1 MEVESYEKNKYNQKI
16 LEISVSKL
24 PFLDFFCSRYSMTVK
39 IKAINTYNF
48 AKKNNIPFFNLT
60 LACLLEAINKIPEFK
75 RRIIDNKVIEYE
87 NINAV
92 TPILQKD
99 NSIREIEI
107 FPLSNFKSFNEWN
120 EYVQYKKNNIEKEQY
135 SKEPSIRDNEPIANF
150 SCIPW
155 LDFDSMTNVIYSPHQ
170 IMPCISWGKL
180 NNDNISISLTASHIF
195 IFGFHFK
202 LFYEYSEKYLNNPEL
217 IIKKE

>member
-1 MEVESYEKNKYNQKI
+1 MEVESYEKKKKKKKI

-87 NINAV
+87 NLNAV

-99 NSIREIEI
+99 NSLREIEI

>member
-16 LEISVSKL
+16 LDISVSKL

-87 NINAV
+87 NLNAV

-99 NSIREIEI
+99 NSLREIEI

-155 LDFDSMTNVIYSPHQ
+155 LDFDSMTNIICSPHQ

-202 LFYEYSEKYLNNPEL
+202 LFDEYSEKYLNNPEL

>member
-16 LEISVSKL
+16 LDISVSKL

-87 NINAV
+87 NLNAV

-107 FPLSNFKSFNEWN
+107 FPLSNFKSFNELN

-155 LDFDSMTNVIYSPHQ
+155 LDFDSMTNIIYSPHQ

>member
-87 NINAV
+87 NLNAV

-107 FPLSNFKSFNEWN
+107 FPLSNFKSFNELN

>member
-16 LEISVSKL
+16 LDISVSKL
-24 PFLDFFCSRYSMTVK
+24 PFLDFFCSRYSMTIK
-39 IKAINTYNF
+39 RKAINTYNF

-87 NINAV
+87 NLNAV

-107 FPLSNFKSFNEWN
+107 FPLSNFKSFNELN

-155 LDFDSMTNVIYSPHQ
+155 LDFDSMTNIIYSPHQ

>member
-16 LEISVSKL
+16 LDISVSKL

-87 NINAV
+87 NLNAV

-99 NSIREIEI
+99 NSLREIEI

-150 SCIPW
+150 SCISW

>member
-87 NINAV
+87 NLNAV

-99 NSIREIEI
+99 NSLREIEI

-180 NNDNISISLTASHIF
+180 NNDNISISLTANHIF

-202 LFYEYSEKYLNNPEL
+202 LFYENVEKYLSNPQLLVE
-217 IIKKE
+217 KK

>member
-16 LEISVSKL
+16 LDISVSKL

-87 NINAV
+87 NLNAV

-99 NSIREIEI
+99 NSLREIEI

>member
-16 LEISVSKL
+16 LDISVSKL

-87 NINAV
+87 NLNAV

-99 NSIREIEI
+99 NSLREIEI

-155 LDFDSMTNVIYSPHQ
+155 LDFDSMTNIIYSPHQ